1 MQTLTLKLTSALL
14 LALLWVLPAPAA
26 TLTGRVTRVVDG
38 DTLVV
43 LSEGQAQH
51 KIRLAG
57 IDAPERAQPYGHKST
72 EHLSGLVAGRFVVV
86 DWQKRDR
93 YGRIVGKVVLA
104 GEDVC
109 LEQVEAGLAWHYK
122 RYAGEQ
128 SPEDRQAYAKA
139 EEEARE
145 ARRWLWAEP
154 KPLPPWEWRRG
165 VTHSS
170 PGH

>member
-1 MQTLTLKLTSALL
+1 MTGTTQFISVFL
-14 LALLWVLPAPAA
+14 LALVCGHAFAA
-26 TLTGRVTRVVDG
+26 TLTGKVVRVVDG

-43 LSEGQAQH
+43 LSEGDAQH

-57 IDAPERAQPYGHKST
+57 IDAPERGQPYGRTSKS
-72 EHLSGLVAGRFVVV
+72 HLSERVAGRFVVV

-93 YGRIVGKVVLA
+93 YARIVGKVVLA

-122 RYAGEQ
+122 RYQAEQ
-128 SPEDRQAYAKA
+128 TPADREAYAQA

-145 ARRWLWAEP
+145 ARRGLWAEP
-154 KPLPPWEWRRG
+154 DPVPPWEWRRG
-165 VTHSS
+165 R
-170 PGH
+170 